1 MTTLEQD
8 IASLTQ
14 LVNSLGP
21 LVVALTNIAALVW
34 ILVQVIRNGRQSA
47 KMAQSIQAHGV
58 DITDIKSQT
67 NSINNALTATNQSL
81 TERLIAANHPE
92 GNSP

>member
-1 MTTLEQD
+1 MLEQD

-14 LVNSLGP
+14 FVNSLGP
-21 LVVALTNIAALVW
+21 LIVALTNIAALVW

-47 KMAQSIQAHGV
+47 RIQQAVNAHSN
-58 DITDIKSQT
+58 DITTIKEQT
-67 NSINNALTATNQSL
+67 NNINAQLTTTNQSL

-92 GNSP
+92 GKSP